1 MERPE
6 LIDLSGAV
14 FLRREV
20 HAAGM
25 TDHQISLLVRSG
37 EWHRIRRGA
46 YCAGDLWSSL
56 GPADRHRLLARAVL
70 RTSHHSTV
78 LTHVSAAIEHGAPVW
93 GIPLDVVHTTRT
105 DGKAARREAGKVHHR
120 GALAAEQVHQRNGVP
135 VSAPDRCA
143 LEVATITSLES
154 ALVTV
159 NGLLHLGLL
168 SPVELA
174 AQAHDCRFWPQSLHT
189 NLLVRLADPRAESA
203 GETRTLH
210 LCWAQHLPRPVPQ
223 VEVLDGHGRV
233 FARVDF
239 AWPEH
244 GVFLEFD
251 GREKYERF
259 RRPDETLEQFL
270 MREKQREERIC
281 QLTGWVCLRIGW
293 ADLASP
299 AATARRIR
307 GVLDSRSRRVGA

>member
-1 MERPE
+1 MAKQQ
-6 LIDLSGAV
+6 LIDLEGAV

-20 HAAGM
+20 RATGV
-25 TDHQISLLVRSG
+25 TDHQIALLVRTG

-46 YCAGDLWSSL
+46 YCAGALWRSL
-56 GPADRHRLLARAVL
+56 GAADRHRLLARAVL
-70 RTSHHSTV
+70 RTAHASTV

-93 GIPLDVVHTTRT
+93 GIPLDEVHTTRT

-120 GALAAEQVHQRNGVP
+120 GVLPEDQVQQVNGVP
-135 VSAPDRCA
+135 VSAPVRCA
-143 LEVATITSLES
+143 LEVSTIATLES

-159 NGLLHLGLL
+159 NGLLHAGLMT
-168 SPVELA
+168 PDELA
-174 AQAHDCRFWPQSLHT
+174 AQAHDCRFWPQTLHAT
-189 NLLVRLADPRAESA
+189 LLVRMADPRIESV

-210 LCWAQHLPRPVPQ
+210 LCWAEHLPKPQPQ
-223 VEVLDGHGRV
+223 VVVQDERGRL

-251 GREKYERF
+251 GREKYTLF
-259 RRPDETLEQFL
+259 RREGETLEQFL
-270 MREKQREERIC
+270 MREKTREERIC
-281 QLTGWVCLRIGW
+281 QLTGWVCLRISW
-293 ADLASP
+293 ADLANP

-307 GVLDSRSRRVGA
+307 AVLDSRSQPVGA

>member
-1 MERPE
+1 MATQE
-6 LIDLSGAV
+6 LIDLEGAV

-20 HAAGM
+20 RATGF
-25 TDHQISLLVRSG
+25 TDHQIALLVRSG

-46 YCAGDLWSSL
+46 YCEGDLWRSL
-56 GPADRHRLLARAVL
+56 GAADRHRLLARAVL
-70 RTSHHSTV
+70 RTSSPGTV

-120 GALAAEQVHQRNGVP
+120 GVLPEVQVQQVNGVP

-143 LEVATITSLES
+143 LEVCTIATLES

-159 NGLLHLGLL
+159 NGLLHAGLL
-168 SPVELA
+168 TPAELA
-174 AQAHDCRFWPQSLHT
+174 ARAHDCRFWPQTLNT
-189 NLLVRLADPRAESA
+189 TLVVRLADPRVESA

-210 LCWAQHLPRPVPQ
+210 LCWAQHLPKPLPQ
-223 VEVLDGHGRV
+223 VVVNDEHGRL

-239 AWPEH
+239 AWPGH

-251 GREKYERF
+251 GREKYARF
-259 RRPDETLEQFL
+259 RREGETLEQFL
-270 MREKQREERIC
+270 IREKKREERIC

-293 ADLASP
+293 VDLANP

-307 GVLDSRSRRVGA
+307 AVLDSRSRLLGA